1 MEKTM
6 SCDSPVRWI
15 APTAVSFRFSQSELF
30 AFGMAAAE
38 LDVQKVDRWCGES
51 QSPTMN
57 TDP

>member
-1 MEKTM
+1 M